1 MLMRCMEELNGRCDM
16 KENIGEEC
24 DVLQNHEWK
33 RRCEGEQNGRGRVK
47 ENRMEEV
54 V

>member
-16 KENIGEEC
+16 KEKGKGKSVMSCRNI
-24 DVLQNHEWK
+24 
-33 RRCEGEQNGRGRVK
+33 NGRGGVK